1 MMANRCCY
9 KQATKSPSSELRM
22 PTGWHFANNGELML
36 TNAIRRDRHHSKF
49 AIIRIWR
56 SGNDDDLDVTVSR
69 TAVPLY

>member
-1 MMANRCCY
+1 
-9 KQATKSPSSELRM
+9 M

-56 SGNDDDLDVTVSR
+56 SGNDDDLDVTVRR